1 MYQNYERYANA
12 PAGVDSLFL
21 EDAGKIVNT

>member
-1 MYQNYERYANA
+1 MYQHYGRYANT